1 MLLSDLLSVIKSN
14 VLIKII
20 NVGEYIPTSELM
32 FEGYVKE
39 LFTDIELY
47 NKLNYFTPCSI
58 KPVEEKIE
66 ISVY

>member
-1 MLLSDLLSVIKSN
+1 MLLSDLLSLIKAN

-20 NVGEYIPTSELM
+20 NVGDYIPKSELM

-39 LFTDIELY
+39 IFVDTELY
-47 NKLNYFTPCSI
+47 NKLNCFTPCSI